1 MYAFVPY
8 ACVCVSVWMFGLF
21 PPTSFLEVFNELW
34 FFFFNDYLALI
45 FLWFK
50 AESIFAWTCV
60 HVRLRLLR
68 TYKRTWNYYITWY
81 MILTSMYAFYCRRTH
96 TIPPYPSP
104 SPSHTRPHSL
114 AQIYFCSETFFHTH
128 NPTENGMR
136 PLLNFLYAPQTPPNT
151 HLNSS
156 HSALICFLYR
166 EKYSPVSLALPSL
179 STFSSH
185 SYLHFILIIGAICG
199 RFARP
204 NTSVCS
210 LLYVCEVLWSLCKN
224 DCVDSLKRRVYVS
237 GGETW
242 RCTCVFNLVWFA
254 RCLLNWC
261 FSFVHLFF
269 LFFFH
274 SCFFF

>member
-1 MYAFVPY
+1 MKLLHHLVYDSHIYVR
-8 ACVCVSVWMFGLF
+8 
-21 PPTSFLEVFNELW
+21 FLLQ
-34 FFFFNDYLALI
+34 
-45 FLWFK
+45 
-50 AESIFAWTCV
+50 T
-60 HVRLRLLR
+60 H
-68 TYKRTWNYYITWY
+68 
-81 MILTSMYAFYCRRTH
+81 TH
-96 TIPPYPSP
+96 TIPPYPPP

-204 NTSVCS
+204 DTSVCS
-210 LLYVCEVLWSLCKN
+210 LLYVCEVL
-224 DCVDSLKRRVYVS
+224 
-237 GGETW
+237 
-242 RCTCVFNLVWFA
+242 
-254 RCLLNWC
+254 
-261 FSFVHLFF
+261 
-269 LFFFH
+269 
-274 SCFFF
+274 